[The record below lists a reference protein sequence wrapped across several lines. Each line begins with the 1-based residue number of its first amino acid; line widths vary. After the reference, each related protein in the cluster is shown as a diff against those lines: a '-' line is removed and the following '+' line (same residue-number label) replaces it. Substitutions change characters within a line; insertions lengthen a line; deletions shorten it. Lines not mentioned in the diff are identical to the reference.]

1 MDLVDALR
9 TTGAVREFA
18 PDPVPDET
26 VARLLDIARFAP
38 SGGNRQAWRVVVVDD
53 PALRRG
59 LRDIYL
65 KGWYQYLAM
74 GAAGLV
80 PWAPLT
86 DRSGRGPRPWPRPR
100 PGRSGRRPGPA
111 VSPSTSTRSPSSSS
125 SWPTSRALAAV
136 DRDLDRYT
144 FVGGASI
151 YPFAWSILLAARAVG
166 LAGVMTTMA
175 TRHEDEVRALLGVPD
190 HLAVAAVL
198 ALGHPVHQPTKLRRN
213 PVSDF
218 ATLDRFDGP
227 ALADPAQGDPA
238 QVLGDGVNGPG
249 PLPSSPSS
257 SPRPSPEPSW
267 PTWNA

>member
-38 SGGNRQAWRVVVVDD
+38 SGGNRQAWRVVVLGDRD
-53 PALRRG
+53 LRRG

-80 PWAPLT
+80 PWAPVT
-86 DRSGRGPRPWPRPR
+86 DRDAENNALASAPALAEAAAER
-100 PGRSGRRPGPA
+100 PGGFAEHLDEVPVLLVLLA
-111 VSPSTSTRSPSSSS
+111 DL
-125 SWPTSRALAAV
+125 RALAAV

-144 FVGGASI
+144 FVGGASV
-151 YPFAWSILLAARAVG
+151 YPFAWSILLAARTLG
-166 LAGVMTTMA
+166 LAGVMTTVA
-175 TRHEDEVRALLGVPD
+175 VRHEDEVRTLLGVPD
-190 HLAVAAVL
+190 DVAVAAVL
-198 ALGHPVHQPTKLRRN
+198 ALGHPAHRPPTKLRRT
-213 PVSDF
+213 PVSRF

-227 ALADPAQGDPA
+227 ALADPA
-238 QVLGDGVNGPG
+238 PG
-249 PLPSSPSS
+249 
-257 SPRPSPEPSW
+257 
-267 PTWNA
+267 